1 MSLFL
6 HGGFWSVGGGAGR
19 ALWRVAAPAPAQWL
33 RVAAVLLSITN
44 CATFAQLPAF
54 AETTASFADRWWP
67 DPADEPIKPIRVAVI
82 RFYGNYDSTNAVRT
96 EPPVGSVRQAL
107 QRAGEGLASFYGND
121 VHTAS
126 GERFNPRAMTAAHR
140 TLPFG
145 TKVRVT
151 NVRSG
156 RAVTVRINDRGPF
169 VPGRVIDLSQAAAE
183 ELGIVGRGIAKV
195 KLDVVQ

>member
-6 HGGFWSVGGGAGR
+6 HGGFWSVGGRR
-19 ALWRVAAPAPAQWL
+19 ARWRVSAPAPAPRL
-33 RVAAVLLSITN
+33 RVATVLLGIMI
-44 CATFAQLPAF
+44 CATCAQSPTR

-82 RFYGNYDSTNAVRT
+82 HYSGHYDSTMAVQR
-96 EPPVGSVRQAL
+96 EPPVGSVKQAL
-107 QRAGEGLASFYGND
+107 QRSGDGLASFYGSD
-121 VHTAS
+121 QQTAS

-156 RAVTVRINDRGPF
+156 RTVTVRINDRGPF

-183 ELGIVGRGIAKV
+183 ELGIVAHGIAKV

>member
-1 MSLFL
+1 MPLFL
-6 HGGFWSVGGGAGR
+6 HGGFWSVGSGARR
-19 ALWRVAAPAPAQWL
+19 ALLRVAAPAPAQCL
-33 RVAAVLLSITN
+33 RVAAVLLSITT
-44 CATFAQLPAF
+44 CATFAQSPAF
-54 AETTASFADRWWP
+54 AEPTASFADRWWP
-67 DPADEPIKPIRVAVI
+67 DPDDQIKPIRVAVI
-82 RFYGNYDSTNAVRT
+82 RFYGHYDSTNGVRT

-121 VHTAS
+121 LQTAS

-169 VPGRVIDLSQAAAE
+169 IPGRVIDLSQAAAE

>member
-1 MSLFL
+1 MSLFS
-6 HGGFWSVGGGAGR
+6 HGGFWSVGGGESR
-19 ALWRVAAPAPAQWL
+19 ARLRVATLAPAQCL
-33 RVAAVLLSITN
+33 RAVAILLSITAG
-44 CATFAQLPAF
+44 ATLAQSPAF
-54 AETTASFADRWWP
+54 AETTASFSDRWWP
-67 DPADEPIKPIRVAVI
+67 ESDEPIKPIRVAVI
-82 RFYGNYDSTNAVRT
+82 HFSGHYDSTMAVQR
-96 EPPVGSVRQAL
+96 EPPVGSVKQAL
-107 QRAGEGLASFYGND
+107 QRSGDGLASFYGSPQQ
-121 VHTAS
+121 TAN
-126 GERFNPRAMTAAHR
+126 GEQFNPRALTAAHR

-156 RAVTVRINDRGPF
+156 RTVTVRINDRGPF

>member
-6 HGGFWSVGGGAGR
+6 HGGFGSVGGCR
-19 ALWRVAAPAPAQWL
+19 AHWRVTAPAPARCL
-33 RVAAVLLSITN
+33 RIATVLLSI
-44 CATFAQLPAF
+44 ATGVVFAQSPAR
-54 AETTASFADRWWP
+54 AETTASFSDRWWP

-82 RFYGNYDSTNAVRT
+82 HFSGHYDSTMAVQR

-107 QRAGEGLASFYGND
+107 QRAGEGLASFYGSPQQ
-121 VHTAS
+121 TAN
-126 GERFNPRAMTAAHR
+126 GEQFNPRAMTAAHR

-151 NVRSG
+151 NVKSG

-169 VPGRVIDLSQAAAE
+169 VTGRVIDLSQAAAE
-183 ELGIVGRGIAKV
+183 ELGIVGRGIARV

>member
-6 HGGFWSVGGGAGR
+6 HSGFWSVGGRHAR
-19 ALWRVAAPAPAQWL
+19 WHVAAPAPAQRL
-33 RVAAVLLSITN
+33 RIATVLLGIMIGAT
-44 CATFAQLPAF
+44 CAQSPTL

-82 RFYGNYDSTNAVRT
+82 HYSGHYDSTMAVQR
-96 EPPVGSVRQAL
+96 EPPVGSVKQAL
-107 QRAGEGLASFYGND
+107 QRSGEGLASFYGSD
-121 VHTAS
+121 QQTAS

-156 RAVTVRINDRGPF
+156 RTVTVRINDRGPF

>member
-6 HGGFWSVGGGAGR
+6 QGGFWSVEGGR
-19 ALWRVAAPAPAQWL
+19 ALLRVASPAPAQCL
-33 RVAAVLLSITN
+33 RVAAVLLTI
-44 CATFAQLPAF
+44 CAAFPRSPAH

-67 DPADEPIKPIRVAVI
+67 DPDDQIKPIRVSVI
-82 RFYGNYDSTNAVRT
+82 RYYGNYDSTNAVRT

-107 QRAGEGLASFYGND
+107 QRAGEGLASFYGSD
-121 VHTAS
+121 TQTAS

-156 RAVTVRINDRGPF
+156 RTVTVRINDRGPF
-169 VPGRVIDLSQAAAE
+169 IPGRVIDVSQAAAE

>member
-1 MSLFL
+1 MSLFSR
-6 HGGFWSVGGGAGR
+6 GGLWSVGGGESR
-19 ALWRVAAPAPAQWL
+19 ARLRVATLASTQRL
-33 RVAAVLLSITN
+33 RVAAILLSITT
-44 CATFAQLPAF
+44 CATLVQSPTF
-54 AETTASFADRWWP
+54 AETTASFSDRWWP
-67 DPADEPIKPIRVAVI
+67 ESDEPIRPIRVAVI
-82 RFYGNYDSTNAVRT
+82 HFSGHYDSTMAVQR
-96 EPPVGSVRQAL
+96 EPPVGSVKQAL
-107 QRAGEGLASFYGND
+107 QRSGDGLASFYGSPQQ
-121 VHTAS
+121 TAN
-126 GERFNPRAMTAAHR
+126 GEQFNPRALTAAHR

-156 RAVTVRINDRGPF
+156 RTVTVRINDRGPF

>member
-6 HGGFWSVGGGAGR
+6 HGGFWSVGGRR
-19 ALWRVAAPAPAQWL
+19 ARLRVAAPASAPRL
-33 RVAAVLLSITN
+33 RIATILLSIAI
-44 CATFAQLPAF
+44 CAAF
-54 AETTASFADRWWP
+54 VQSQACAETTASFADRWWP

-82 RFYGNYDSTNAVRT
+82 HYSGHYDSTMAVHR
-96 EPPVGSVRQAL
+96 EPPVGSVKQAL
-107 QRAGEGLASFYGND
+107 QRSGDGLASFYGSD
-121 VHTAS
+121 QQTAS

-156 RAVTVRINDRGPF
+156 RTVTVRINDRGPF

-183 ELGIVGRGIAKV
+183 ELGIVAHGIAKV

>member
-6 HGGFWSVGGGAGR
+6 HGGFWSVGGSASR
-19 ALWRVAAPAPAQWL
+19 ARSRVAAPAPAQCL
-33 RVAAVLLSITN
+33 RVAVVLLSITAG
-44 CATFAQLPAF
+44 ATFAQSSVL
-54 AETTASFADRWWP
+54 AETTTSFADRWWP
-67 DPADEPIKPIRVAVI
+67 EPDEPIKPIRVAVI
-82 RFYGNYDSTNAVRT
+82 HFYGNYDSTMGTRA
-96 EPPVGSVRQAL
+96 EPPVGSVKQAL
-107 QRAGEGLASFYGND
+107 QRSGDGLASFYGSGQQ
-121 VHTAS
+121 TAN
-126 GERFNPRAMTAAHR
+126 GEQFNPRALTAAHR

>member
-6 HGGFWSVGGGAGR
+6 HGGFWSVGGGARR
-19 ALWRVAAPAPAQWL
+19 ARLRAATPAPTQCL
-33 RVAAVLLSITN
+33 RVAAVLLSITSVIV
-44 CATFAQLPAF
+44 AQSPAR
-54 AETTASFADRWWP
+54 AETTASFSDRWWP
-67 DPADEPIKPIRVAVI
+67 ESDEPIKPIRVAVI
-82 RFYGNYDSTNAVRT
+82 YFSRSSDAAVTART
-96 EPPVGSVRQAL
+96 EPPVGSVKQAL
-107 QRAGEGLASFYGND
+107 QRSGEGLASFYGSD
-121 VHTAS
+121 QQTAS

-156 RAVTVRINDRGPF
+156 RSVTVRINDRGPF
-169 VPGRVIDLSQAAAE
+169 VHGRVIDVSQAAAE

>member
-6 HGGFWSVGGGAGR
+6 HGGFWAVGGNAN
-19 ALWRVAAPAPAQWL
+19 RVPSRTAVPSPAQRL
-33 RVAAVLLSITN
+33 RIATVLLAVMI
-44 CATFAQLPAF
+44 CAAFAQSPTLAD
-54 AETTASFADRWWP
+54 TTASFADRWWP

-82 RFYGNYDSTNAVRT
+82 HYSGHYDSTMAVQR
-96 EPPVGSVRQAL
+96 EPPVGSVKQAL
-107 QRAGEGLASFYGND
+107 QRSGEGLASFYGSD
-121 VHTAS
+121 QQTAS

-156 RAVTVRINDRGPF
+156 RTVTVRINDRGPF
-169 VPGRVIDLSQAAAE
+169 IPGRVIDLSQAAAE

>member
-6 HGGFWSVGGGAGR
+6 HGGFGSVGGRR
-19 ALWRVAAPAPAQWL
+19 AHWRVAAAPARCL
-33 RVAAVLLSITN
+33 RIATALLSIITTG
-44 CATFAQLPAF
+44 AVFAQSSAL

-82 RFYGNYDSTNAVRT
+82 HFSGHYDSTMAVRR
-96 EPPVGSVRQAL
+96 EPPVGSVKQAL
-107 QRAGEGLASFYGND
+107 QRSGEGLASFYGSD
-121 VHTAS
+121 QQTAS

-156 RAVTVRINDRGPF
+156 RTVTVRINDRGPF
-169 VPGRVIDLSQAAAE
+169 ITGRVIDLSQAAAE
-183 ELGIVGRGIAKV
+183 ELGIVGHGIAKV

>member
-6 HGGFWSVGGGAGR
+6 HGGFWSEGGGERR
-19 ALWRVAAPAPAQWL
+19 ARLRVTTLVPAQCL
-33 RVAAVLLSITN
+33 RVIALLLSIITG
-44 CATFAQLPAF
+44 ATLAHLPAF

-67 DPADEPIKPIRVAVI
+67 ESDEPIKPIRVAVI
-82 RFYGNYDSTNAVRT
+82 HYSGHYDSTMAVQR
-96 EPPVGSVRQAL
+96 EPPVGSVKQAL
-107 QRAGEGLASFYGND
+107 QRSGDGLASFYGSPQQ
-121 VHTAS
+121 TAN
-126 GERFNPRAMTAAHR
+126 GEQFNPRALTAAHR

-156 RAVTVRINDRGPF
+156 RTVTVRINDRGPF

>member
-6 HGGFWSVGGGAGR
+6 HDGFWSVGGGESR
-19 ALWRVAAPAPAQWL
+19 ARL
-33 RVAAVLLSITN
+33 RVTTLASAQCLRVIALLLSIITG
-44 CATFAQLPAF
+44 ATLAHLPAF
-54 AETTASFADRWWP
+54 ADTTASFADRWWP
-67 DPADEPIKPIRVAVI
+67 ESDEPIKPIRVAVI
-82 RFYGNYDSTNAVRT
+82 HYSGHYDSTMAVQR
-96 EPPVGSVRQAL
+96 EPPVGSVKQAL
-107 QRAGEGLASFYGND
+107 QRSGDGLASFYGSPQQ
-121 VHTAS
+121 TAN
-126 GERFNPRAMTAAHR
+126 GEQFNPRALTAAHR

-156 RAVTVRINDRGPF
+156 RTVTVRINDRGPF

>member
-6 HGGFWSVGGGAGR
+6 HGGFWSGGSGARR
-19 ALWRVAAPAPAQWL
+19 APLRVAAPAPAQCL
-33 RVAAVLLSITN
+33 RVAAVLLSIST
-44 CATFAQLPAF
+44 CATFEQSPAF

-67 DPADEPIKPIRVAVI
+67 ESDEPIKPIRVAVI

-96 EPPVGSVRQAL
+96 EPPVGSVKQAL
-107 QRAGEGLASFYGND
+107 QRSGEGLASFYGND
-121 VHTAS
+121 LQTAS

-169 VPGRVIDLSQAAAE
+169 IPGRVIDLSQAAAE

>member
-6 HGGFWSVGGGAGR
+6 HGGFWSVGAGARR
-19 ALWRVAAPAPAQWL
+19 ARLRVAAPAPAQCL
-33 RVAAVLLSITN
+33 RVAAILLSITSMIV
-44 CATFAQLPAF
+44 AQSPAR
-54 AETTASFADRWWP
+54 AETTASFSDRWWP
-67 DPADEPIKPIRVAVI
+67 ESDEPIKPIRVAVI
-82 RFYGNYDSTNAVRT
+82 YFSRSSPDAAVTART
-96 EPPVGSVRQAL
+96 EPPVGSVKQAL
-107 QRAGEGLASFYGND
+107 QRSGEGLASFYGSD
-121 VHTAS
+121 QQTAN
-126 GERFNPRAMTAAHR
+126 GERFNPRALTAAHR

-156 RAVTVRINDRGPF
+156 RSVTVRINDRGPF
-169 VPGRVIDLSQAAAE
+169 VHGRVIDVSQAAAE

>member
-6 HGGFWSVGGGAGR
+6 HGGIGSGGRR
-19 ALWRVAAPAPAQWL
+19 AHWRVAAAPAQCL
-33 RVAAVLLSITN
+33 RIATVLLSITTG
-44 CATFAQLPAF
+44 AVFAQSSAL

-67 DPADEPIKPIRVAVI
+67 DPDDQIKPIRVAVI
-82 RFYGNYDSTNAVRT
+82 RYSGNYDSTMAVRRS
-96 EPPVGSVRQAL
+96 EPPVGSVKQAL
-107 QRAGEGLASFYGND
+107 QRSGEGLASFYGS
-121 VHTAS
+121 HQQTAS

-183 ELGIVGRGIAKV
+183 ELGIVAHGIAKV

>member
-6 HGGFWSVGGGAGR
+6 HGGFGSGGRR
-19 ALWRVAAPAPAQWL
+19 AHWRVAAAPAQCL
-33 RVAAVLLSITN
+33 RIATVLLSITTG
-44 CATFAQLPAF
+44 AVFAQSSAL

-67 DPADEPIKPIRVAVI
+67 DPDDQIKPIRVAVI
-82 RFYGNYDSTNAVRT
+82 RYSGNYDSTMAVRRS
-96 EPPVGSVRQAL
+96 EPPVGSVKQAL
-107 QRAGEGLASFYGND
+107 QRSGDGLASFYGSD
-121 VHTAS
+121 QQTAS

-183 ELGIVGRGIAKV
+183 ELGIVAHGIAKV

>member
-6 HGGFWSVGGGAGR
+6 HGGFWSVGNGGR
-19 ALWRVAAPAPAQWL
+19 ALLRVAASAPAPWL
-33 RVAAVLLSITN
+33 RVAAVLLTITT
-44 CATFAQLPAF
+44 CATFAPLPAG
-54 AETTASFADRWWP
+54 AETTASFSDRWWP
-67 DPADEPIKPIRVAVI
+67 EPDDQIKPIRVAVI
-82 RFYGNYDSTNAVRT
+82 RFYGHYDSTNAVRT

-121 VHTAS
+121 LHTAS

-183 ELGIVGRGIAKV
+183 ELGIVGLGIAKV

>member
-1 MSLFL
+1 
-6 HGGFWSVGGGAGR
+6 
-19 ALWRVAAPAPAQWL
+19 L
-33 RVAAVLLSITN
+33 RVATLTPAQCLHVAAFLLSITT
-44 CATFAQLPAF
+44 CATFPQSPAL

-67 DPADEPIKPIRVAVI
+67 ESDEPIKPIRVAVI
-82 RFYGNYDSTNAVRT
+82 HFRFSGNYDSTMPTRT
-96 EPPVGSVRQAL
+96 EPPVGSVKQAL
-107 QRAGEGLASFYGND
+107 QRSGEGLASFYGSGLQ
-121 VHTAS
+121 TAN
-126 GERFNPRAMTAAHR
+126 GEKFNPRALTAAHR

-156 RAVTVRINDRGPF
+156 RSVTVRINDRGPF
-169 VPGRVIDLSQAAAE
+169 IPGRVIDVSPAAAE

>member
-6 HGGFWSVGGGAGR
+6 HGGFGSGAGR
-19 ALWRVAAPAPAQWL
+19 RAQWRVAPAQCL
-33 RVAAVLLSITN
+33 RIATVLLGI
-44 CATFAQLPAF
+44 ATGMTVAQSPAR

-82 RFYGNYDSTNAVRT
+82 HYSGHYDSTMAVRR
-96 EPPVGSVRQAL
+96 EPPVGSVKQAL
-107 QRAGEGLASFYGND
+107 QRSGDGLASFYGSD
-121 VHTAS
+121 QQTAS

-156 RAVTVRINDRGPF
+156 RTVTVRINDRGPF
-169 VPGRVIDLSQAAAE
+169 IPGRVIDLSQAAAE
-183 ELGIVGRGIAKV
+183 ELGIVGHGIAKV

>member
-6 HGGFWSVGGGAGR
+6 HGGFGSVGGRR
-19 ALWRVAAPAPAQWL
+19 APCRVTAAPGQCL
-33 RVAAVLLSITN
+33 RIATVLLSITTG
-44 CATFAQLPAF
+44 AILLQSLAL
-54 AETTASFADRWWP
+54 AETTVSFADRWWP

-82 RFYGNYDSTNAVRT
+82 RYSGNYDSTMAVRRS
-96 EPPVGSVRQAL
+96 EPPVGSVKQAL
-107 QRAGEGLASFYGND
+107 QRSGDGLASFYGSD
-121 VHTAS
+121 QQTAS

-183 ELGIVGRGIAKV
+183 ELGIVGHGIAKV

>member
-6 HGGFWSVGGGAGR
+6 HGGFGSGGRR
-19 ALWRVAAPAPAQWL
+19 AHWRVAAAPAQCL
-33 RVAAVLLSITN
+33 RIATVLLSITTG
-44 CATFAQLPAF
+44 AVFAQSSAL

-67 DPADEPIKPIRVAVI
+67 DPDDQIKPIRVAVI
-82 RFYGNYDSTNAVRT
+82 RYSGNYNSTMAVRRS
-96 EPPVGSVRQAL
+96 EPPVGSVKQAL
-107 QRAGEGLASFYGND
+107 QRSGDGLASFYGSD
-121 VHTAS
+121 QQTAS

-183 ELGIVGRGIAKV
+183 ELGIVAHGIAKV

>member
-6 HGGFWSVGGGAGR
+6 HGGFWSVGGGESR
-19 ALWRVAAPAPAQWL
+19 ARLRVTTLAPAQCL
-33 RVAAVLLSITN
+33 RVVALLLSIITG
-44 CATFAQLPAF
+44 ATLAHLPAF

-67 DPADEPIKPIRVAVI
+67 ESDEPIKPIRVAVI
-82 RFYGNYDSTNAVRT
+82 HYSGHYDSTMAVQR
-96 EPPVGSVRQAL
+96 EPPVGSVKQAL
-107 QRAGEGLASFYGND
+107 QRSGDGLASFYGSPQQ
-121 VHTAS
+121 TAN
-126 GERFNPRAMTAAHR
+126 GEQFNPRALTAAHR

-156 RAVTVRINDRGPF
+156 RTVTVRINDRGPF

>member
-6 HGGFWSVGGGAGR
+6 HGGFWSVGGRKSR
-19 ALWRVAAPAPAQWL
+19 ARLRVTAPAPAQCL
-33 RVAAVLLSITN
+33 RVAAVLLSITTG
-44 CATFAQLPAF
+44 AVLAQSSAG

-67 DPADEPIKPIRVAVI
+67 ESDEPIKPIRVAVI
-82 RFYGNYDSTNAVRT
+82 YFSRSPDTAVATRT
-96 EPPVGSVRQAL
+96 EPPVGSVKQAL
-107 QRAGEGLASFYGND
+107 QRSGEGLASFYGSPQQ
-121 VHTAS
+121 TAN
-126 GERFNPRAMTAAHR
+126 GEQFNPRALTAAHR

-156 RAVTVRINDRGPF
+156 RSVTVRINDRGPF
-169 VPGRVIDLSQAAAE
+169 VHGRVIDVSQAAAE

>member
-1 MSLFL
+1 MSLFF

-19 ALWRVAAPAPAQWL
+19 ALLRVSTPAQCL
-33 RVAAVLLSITN
+33 RVAAVLLGITGVIV
-44 CATFAQLPAF
+44 AQSSAR
-54 AETTASFADRWWP
+54 AQTTASFADRWWP
-67 DPADEPIKPIRVAVI
+67 ESDEPIKPIRVAVI
-82 RFYGNYDSTNAVRT
+82 YFSGHYDSAMTVRR
-96 EPPVGSVRQAL
+96 EPPVGAVKQAL
-107 QRAGEGLASFYGND
+107 QRSGEGLASFYGSPQQ
-121 VHTAS
+121 TAN
-126 GERFNPRAMTAAHR
+126 GEQFNPRALTAAHR

-156 RAVTVRINDRGPF
+156 RTVTVRINDRGPF
-169 VPGRVIDLSQAAAE
+169 VPGRVIDLSQAAAA